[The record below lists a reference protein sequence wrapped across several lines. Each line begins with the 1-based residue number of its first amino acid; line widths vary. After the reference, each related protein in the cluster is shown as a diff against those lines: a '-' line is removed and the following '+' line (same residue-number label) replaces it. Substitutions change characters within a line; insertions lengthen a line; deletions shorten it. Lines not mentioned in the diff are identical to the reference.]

1 MCKLSLRIETYH
13 QITSVLDNF
22 AYSNICKMK
31 YENKLESHPRER
43 KKSVNEVKEKKK
55 ANWRKEK

>member
-13 QITSVLDNF
+13 QITIELDNF
-22 AYSNICKMK
+22 ANSNICKMK

-43 KKSVNEVKEKKK
+43 KKSVKEVKKKE
-55 ANWRKEK
+55 N